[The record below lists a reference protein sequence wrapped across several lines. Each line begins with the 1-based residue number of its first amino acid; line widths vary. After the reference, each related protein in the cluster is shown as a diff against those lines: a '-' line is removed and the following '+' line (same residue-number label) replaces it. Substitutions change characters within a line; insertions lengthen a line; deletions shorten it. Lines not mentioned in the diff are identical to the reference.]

1 MATWQDT
8 RIPQYRYEEN
18 DSLNK
23 IIQQVHGR
31 AQSNAI

>member
-8 RIPQYRYEEN
+8 SISQYRYEE
-18 DSLNK
+18 DDGLLK

-31 AQSNAI
+31 AQSNAS